1 MVLGLLAAGA
11 AIAAGAAMNDAQSPK
26 NNDQSWNPK
35 GTGYTDAES
44 LSMRVTQYIT
54 QGGRPEYQNATS
66 HPKTL
71 SVYNEPYAKQNGNE
85 YGTFEFY
92 KAPDGTFTRDLTR
105 ATDISFD
112 NKSGKVTLTLPD
124 KWANDEVIKKI
135 TDSYSLQ
142 ALSKNYKTD
151 KDVQYQDPYDETKK
165 INTEKYIEML
175 NSALKDRTT
184 ALEATAPTKANL
196 IGRFGGSD
204 KRNKVINGLTA
215 DDVIVMSADG
225 NSEKTPLA
233 IPKWMEVAYP
243 ELTRLISYKNGF
255 VKPEDFRNEFYNIE
269 KGKITESQ
277 ANAITETVRR
287 MLSEDVDDMTPEEYA
302 RTLALYNYL
311 AKHDPV
317 RSGWQQFISAG
328 DSMAKQFYSG
338 YYNNMYDWVTGTAD
352 LLVNAANFSWATGNN
367 IDLYDTLQQEND
379 FGRALEDLATQ
390 DYEINSRINFNSL
403 SASDAARLQANI
415 LAKATQTVAT
425 MAAFQY
431 VSGAATNA
439 IIKRGAT
446 KLAERM
452 VSGGAASTAT
462 GVATAGQTAA
472 FNQAAG
478 QTLKQAISK
487 ASASQ
492 LTQRFFSMT
501 GEQLRN
507 AYNLAVSGTGAALN
521 GMSITQMTNVVNSA
535 VTIANSAKWAN
546 TALNALSMVTL
557 SAVVWNQDLTRK
569 VMSSKST
576 SEETALW
583 IRQTL
588 FDTAKMAGFSAL
600 GNVATNEL
608 IGAYKGSKLETAVEG
623 FKQAA
628 SKKAVGI
635 SSKISAPWLKFR
647 KWWLSRKI
655 AMGKQ
660 VSNATATSYE
670 AVREA
675 ELLNEARV
683 NLAAKSTT
691 PPNQMTDIAANMG
704 VPPVSASAQ
713 VVDPVSG
720 LVKTGV
726 MVNGAV
732 GTITPY
738 QEGQADLVELENQLT
753 DWSDVD
759 TNVSVVMHS
768 ITHPDI
774 EPVMSQQVS
783 EAMKADSELL
793 RLEEEAGLLDK
804 DIIKANKKLGKE
816 EYNFIYSSHSQAS
829 AIYATRSW
837 ELQIIKNEA
846 LANGT
851 TLETYKPYLE
861 AKDRLAKAA
870 ENLPAN
876 IRLVIDNKVIPSFQ
890 RIEHSLSSRMTYD
903 WHVFPEDVLN
913 GLRADGK
920 WGTEGKDWLRT
931 VARKDLP
938 KGTYTPYSKV
948 VQRDNTLSLNRFRIL
963 EDDDIT
969 WIGNGLSELIR
980 ESAIANAERGFLKSS
995 IKATG
1000 ITPEVVVSGEKTAA
1014 ARSLKEYRT
1023 ELNKEIGN
1031 GIRSFKEDMK
1041 MSEGV
1046 AKKTDLAKN
1055 LAKEEVATTGGVEI
1069 TEPEELKVVMEEHDV
1084 LTTSSIVDQQ
1094 SMNEFYNQ
1102 SSPEAKKIMQEHFGN
1117 EIVQNGQQNLR
1128 MDSSLWENETI
1139 RYYQRALSQSEKLQD
1154 AKATDFYRTK
1164 LAEAQETAR
1173 RKYFQKKLATGDID
1187 TGEFFTANLMAHPD
1201 SGRFKTYDADS
1212 LYRGGKSTWSGGDV
1226 TFYTP
1231 DEWYAETYSDN
1242 IVKNPVSLDT
1252 FVYNSHNAYNQSLA
1266 SKLHSEVIKSDS
1278 YKKASGD
1285 EQVEINDLLSVFD
1298 GGPVEF
1304 SRAVYGGNITG
1315 QGQGK
1320 EVKIPEAIL
1329 DGFRK
1334 LGIDAV
1340 EIPGKA
1346 FPTNIETGVEGTG
1359 IGHQTEV
1366 IVFNK
1371 DKLVDAVKTGEQ
1383 YSGAVSYDK
1392 LRSLI
1397 AADSAKTIKKT
1408 RKEWKENPIYDEDYS
1423 AGRAEDVMEGRI
1435 PLEDYLEEQKE
1446 RMWEAFKKSNQGT
1459 ETFYH
1464 RDENGQIDRRDTVSY
1479 NGTLYRGLYSEYGG
1493 KPTKAE
1499 FGEAFDD
1506 VIKKGSESK
1515 YYSGFKEFDYD
1526 GDFDRGYNA
1535 GNEEIDNILSI
1546 KATAE
1551 PAPQKAI
1558 IETSEQH
1565 FDVVSYDKLQRLI
1578 ASDEANNDFSH
1589 IGILD
1594 RIDKANAL
1602 ASEKVK
1608 SSSQIKEASEQYSQ
1622 LQKEMQRDANGIE
1635 DYSYM
1640 AVDKSAS
1647 PLQKFVD
1654 ENKLALPN
1662 DKRPLKGKVKHALW
1676 EKVQNGEELPKIK
1689 GIKKSDISKEM
1700 DKKDFYK
1707 MLDETDLFKNASGP
1721 NPLKYD
1727 LDEEKLL
1734 GDVDKSID
1742 GMIDFVK
1749 TNKKASLAVEGIANL
1764 QGVPMTDTRFEFIV
1778 LDNILNK
1785 EGESIFGKTL
1795 YDVSKNIVDEN
1806 IPKTAVVIKG
1816 NLDTL
1821 YGKVNKAIKNQ
1832 MISRFAAAKNAL
1844 ESAGEAV
1851 DSATVTQLL
1860 DKYNEEIVGAK
1871 TDPVV
1876 VKTTNDKG
1884 EIEFLRVSPTIAD
1897 IYNNR
1902 PIYTPMSTPMQLMAN
1917 MALLKRISITNLNPR
1932 SFSKQ
1937 AASDTAMAFATVG
1950 AFPGTFN
1957 AIGDDLSLRFGND
1970 IAEYFK
1976 QNDPTRFEN
1985 IKAIA
1990 DRDGITLAE
1999 AAVKN
2004 SEAIGNVQLPFN
2016 TMNQEALKQANVGK
2030 YGTKQAIEMRRKT
2043 AIQKMND
2050 GLRKASDKLGKPND
2064 KREEYARKLAGQKA
2078 YRDALDKGYN
2088 PEQADQFR
2096 RQAID
2101 NATTNFR
2108 QKHTVFNNLRIT
2120 TPYLTS
2126 GISGAKSFWK
2136 MFELDPIG
2144 VTSRIFTGF
2153 IVPIMY
2159 FMGEIVK
2166 DEELRKKYESLA
2178 EYEKANHIIIAINGD
2193 LIGIPVGEELGQI
2206 TNIVSHI
2213 VESMHGENQYNFWNL
2228 MLNDVVGLLPG
2239 ADLTGF
2245 TDPEMWDNIS
2255 GQAPSFLEVMD
2266 NGISSVLS
2274 STMPPL
2280 AQSLYMATSGRDLYT
2295 GKRIDTS
2302 KVSLDADGN
2311 PVIQSYTQSQFA
2323 KAMSNIIGG
2332 DARVIEKV
2340 TSGLFGTTAL
2350 HVLDTITSAVQ
2361 FVGSGGQEGS
2371 LTTAVEKAVEDIT
2384 KPYALNGYSGLDKRF
2399 LQEVR
2404 SLEEKKRDIE
2414 HGDPQ
2419 RNLYMKYN
2427 QEIAK
2432 ETDPKKRQELINKRN
2447 GLLSEYQKQV
2457 EQLIKSYRSKG
2468 GSLDRYKFSLV
2479 TGLLTFEDAI
2489 RADRTFLP
2497 LNTESSNAEAQA
2509 LATLYSY
2516 GVTNPDAPSS
2526 LGYIYFDKDGNAQL
2540 KMWTPSQMKIVNDSF
2555 YAQGDIH
2562 TAQIKAIIDDR
2573 TDNSLSNQLKAERK
2587 AEDPYWN
2594 KAKMTDDDYDAI
2606 DDLRKAYNAK
2616 VVLALEDYMNTY
2628 GAANVLSNDAVMDYL
2643 NDIIRVPSSYE
2654 KVKGRFVSS
2663 DNGKLNKQTGFAESY
2678 IKKIFGV
2685 K

>member
-135 TDSYSLQ
+135 TDSYSLE
-142 ALSKNYKTD
+142 ALSKNYKND
-151 KDVQYQDPYDETKK
+151 KNVQYQDPYDETKK
-165 INTEKYIEML
+165 VSTEKYIELL

-204 KRNKVINGLTA
+204 KRNEVINGLNA
-215 DDVIVMSADG
+215 DDVIIMSADG
-225 NSEKTPLA
+225 SKDSTPLA

-243 ELTRLISYKNGF
+243 ELTRLVSYKNGF

-379 FGRALEDLATQ
+379 FGRALEDLAAQ

-439 IIKRGAT
+439 IINRGAT

-521 GMSITQMTNVVNSA
+521 DMSITQMTNVVNSA

-635 SSKISAPWLKFR
+635 SSKVSAPWLKFR
-647 KWWLSRKI
+647 KWWLSRKM

-691 PPNQMTDIAANMG
+691 PPNQMTDITANMG

-713 VVDPVSG
+713 IVDPVSG

-726 MVNGAV
+726 VVNGAV

-738 QEGQADLVELENQLT
+738 QEGLADLVELENQLT

-890 RIEHSLSSRMTYD
+890 RIEYSFSSRMTYD

-913 GLRADGK
+913 GLRASGK
-920 WGTEGKDWLRT
+920 WGTDGKDWLRT

-980 ESAIANAERGFLKSS
+980 EAAIANAERGFLKSS

-1000 ITPEVVVSGEKTAA
+1000 VTPEVVVSGEKTAA

-1041 MSEGV
+1041 MSAGV
-1046 AKKTDLAKN
+1046 AKKADLAKN

-1069 TEPEELKVVMEEHDV
+1069 TEPEELKVVMEDNDV

-1102 SSPEAKKIMQEHFGN
+1102 SSPEAKKLMREHFSD
-1117 EIVQNGQQNLR
+1117 E
-1128 MDSSLWENETI
+1128 SSLS
-1139 RYYQRALSQSEKLQD
+1139 LS
-1154 AKATDFYRTK
+1154 
-1164 LAEAQETAR
+1164 
-1173 RKYFQKKLATGDID
+1173 
-1187 TGEFFTANLMAHPD
+1187 
-1201 SGRFKTYDADS
+1201 
-1212 LYRGGKSTWSGGDV
+1212 
-1226 TFYTP
+1226 
-1231 DEWYAETYSDN
+1231 
-1242 IVKNPVSLDT
+1242 
-1252 FVYNSHNAYNQSLA
+1252 
-1266 SKLHSEVIKSDS
+1266 
-1278 YKKASGD
+1278 
-1285 EQVEINDLLSVFD
+1285 
-1298 GGPVEF
+1298 
-1304 SRAVYGGNITG
+1304 
-1315 QGQGK
+1315 
-1320 EVKIPEAIL
+1320 
-1329 DGFRK
+1329 
-1334 LGIDAV
+1334 
-1340 EIPGKA
+1340 
-1346 FPTNIETGVEGTG
+1346 GV
-1359 IGHQTEV
+1359 
-1366 IVFNK
+1366 
-1371 DKLVDAVKTGEQ
+1371 
-1383 YSGAVSYDK
+1383 VSYDK

-1397 AADSAKTIKKT
+1397 AA
-1408 RKEWKENPIYDEDYS
+1408 
-1423 AGRAEDVMEGRI
+1423 
-1435 PLEDYLEEQKE
+1435 
-1446 RMWEAFKKSNQGT
+1446 
-1459 ETFYH
+1459 
-1464 RDENGQIDRRDTVSY
+1464 
-1479 NGTLYRGLYSEYGG
+1479 
-1493 KPTKAE
+1493 
-1499 FGEAFDD
+1499 
-1506 VIKKGSESK
+1506 
-1515 YYSGFKEFDYD
+1515 
-1526 GDFDRGYNA
+1526 
-1535 GNEEIDNILSI
+1535 
-1546 KATAE
+1546 
-1551 PAPQKAI
+1551 
-1558 IETSEQH
+1558 
-1565 FDVVSYDKLQRLI
+1565 
-1578 ASDEANNDFSH
+1578 DEANNDFSH

-1602 ASEKVK
+1602 ASQKVK
-1608 SSSQIKEASEQYSQ
+1608 SSPQIKEASEQYSQ
-1622 LQKEMQRDANGIE
+1622 LQKEMQRDANGVE

-1640 AVDKSAS
+1640 AVDKSVS
-1647 PLQKFVD
+1647 PLQKFAD
-1654 ENKLALPN
+1654 ENKLALPG

-1676 EKVQNGEELPKIK
+1676 EKVQKGEELPKIK
-1689 GIKKSDISKEM
+1689 GIKKSDVSKDM

-1727 LDEEKLL
+1727 LDEEMLL
-1734 GDVDKSID
+1734 SDVDKSID

-1821 YGKVNKAIKNQ
+1821 YGKVNKAIKDQ

-1957 AIGDDLSLRFGND
+1957 ALGDETALRFGND
-1970 IAEYFK
+1970 IAEYFR
-1976 QNDPTRFEN
+1976 QNDPTRYEN
-1985 IKAIA
+1985 IKAIV

-2004 SEAIGNVQLPFN
+2004 AEAVGNVQLPFN

-2050 GLRKASDKLGKPND
+2050 GLRKVSDKLGKPND
-2064 KREEYARKLAGQKA
+2064 KREEYARKIAGQKA

-2088 PEQADQFR
+2088 PAQADQFR

-2193 LIGIPVGEELGQI
+2193 LIGIPVGEELGMI

-2350 HVLDTITSAVQ
+2350 HVLDTVTSAIQ
-2361 FVGSGGQEGS
+2361 FASSGGQEGS
-2371 LTTAVEKAVEDIT
+2371 LTTAVEKAIEDIT

-2399 LQEVR
+2399 IQEVR
-2404 SLEEKKRDIE
+2404 NLEEKKRDIE
-2414 HGDPQ
+2414 YGDPQ

-2447 GLLSEYQKQV
+2447 GLLSEYQNQV

-2489 RADRTFLP
+2489 RADRTFLH

-2573 TDNSLSNQLKAERK
+2573 TDNSLSNQLKAERT

>member
-71 SVYNEPYAKQNGNE
+71 SVYNEPYAKQNGKE

-135 TDSYSLQ
+135 TDSYSLE
-142 ALSKNYKTD
+142 ALSKNYKND
-151 KDVQYQDPYDETKK
+151 KNVQYQDPYDETKK
-165 INTEKYIEML
+165 VSTEKYIELL
-175 NSALKDRTT
+175 NNALKDRTT

-196 IGRFGGSD
+196 IGRFGGSE
-204 KRNKVINGLTA
+204 KRNEVINGLTA

-233 IPKWMEVAYP
+233 IPKWMETAYP

-367 IDLYDTLQQEND
+367 IDLYDALQQEND
-379 FGRALEDLATQ
+379 FGRALEDLAAQ
-390 DYEINSRINFNSL
+390 DYEINSRINFNAL

-431 VSGAATNA
+431 ASGVATNA
-439 IIKRGAT
+439 IINRGAT
-446 KLAERM
+446 KLAEEM

-478 QTLKQAISK
+478 QALKQAVSK
-487 ASASQ
+487 ASTSQ

-507 AYNLAVSGTGAALN
+507 AYNLAASGTGAALN

-535 VTIANSAKWAN
+535 VAIANSAKWAN

-569 VMSSKST
+569 VMSSEST

-608 IGAYKGSKLETAVEG
+608 VGAYKGSKLETAVEG

-628 SKKAVGI
+628 SKKVVGA

-647 KWWLSRKI
+647 KWWLSRKM
-655 AMGKQ
+655 ASGKS

-670 AVREA
+670 AVRES
-675 ELLNEARV
+675 ELLNEARA

-726 MVNGAV
+726 VVNGAV

-759 TNVSVVMHS
+759 TNVSVVMRS

-804 DIIKANKKLGKE
+804 DVIKANKKLGKE

-837 ELQIIKNEA
+837 ELQIIENEA

-890 RIEHSLSSRMTYD
+890 RIEYSFSSRMTYD

-913 GLRADGK
+913 GLRASGK
-920 WGTEGKDWLRT
+920 WGTDGKGWLRT

-980 ESAIANAERGFLKSS
+980 EAAIANAERGFLKSS

-1000 ITPEVVVSGEKTAA
+1000 VTPEVVVSGEKTAA
-1014 ARSLKEYRT
+1014 ARSLKEYRV

-1041 MSEGV
+1041 LTNGV

-1069 TEPEELKVVMEEHDV
+1069 TEPEELKVVMEDNDV

-1102 SSPEAKKIMQEHFGN
+1102 SSPEAKKLMREHFSD
-1117 EIVQNGQQNLR
+1117 E
-1128 MDSSLWENETI
+1128 SSLF
-1139 RYYQRALSQSEKLQD
+1139 LS
-1154 AKATDFYRTK
+1154 
-1164 LAEAQETAR
+1164 
-1173 RKYFQKKLATGDID
+1173 G
-1187 TGEFFTANLMAHPD
+1187 
-1201 SGRFKTYDADS
+1201 
-1212 LYRGGKSTWSGGDV
+1212 
-1226 TFYTP
+1226 
-1231 DEWYAETYSDN
+1231 ETYSSQMAERNMKQLWDYGGDEFTVTKDDIVEGSPIRRLIDENKIGVPKDVTDEEGYILDN
-1242 IVKNPVSLDT
+1242 ELTFGVDDFKENYYVDYAINEEATLTAQDRRDLADFLNKDRDPSSLDYIELEDELA
-1252 FVYNSHNAYNQSLA
+1252 VSPNQAALM
-1266 SKLHSEVIKSDS
+1266 E
-1278 YKKASGD
+1278 
-1285 EQVEINDLLSVFD
+1285 
-1298 GGPVEF
+1298 
-1304 SRAVYGGNITG
+1304 
-1315 QGQGK
+1315 
-1320 EVKIPEAIL
+1320 
-1329 DGFRK
+1329 
-1334 LGIDAV
+1334 
-1340 EIPGKA
+1340 
-1346 FPTNIETGVEGTG
+1346 
-1359 IGHQTEV
+1359 
-1366 IVFNK
+1366 
-1371 DKLVDAVKTGEQ
+1371 TGEQ
-1383 YSGAVSYDK
+1383 YSGVVSYDK

-1397 AADSAKTIKKT
+1397 AA
-1408 RKEWKENPIYDEDYS
+1408 
-1423 AGRAEDVMEGRI
+1423 
-1435 PLEDYLEEQKE
+1435 
-1446 RMWEAFKKSNQGT
+1446 
-1459 ETFYH
+1459 
-1464 RDENGQIDRRDTVSY
+1464 
-1479 NGTLYRGLYSEYGG
+1479 
-1493 KPTKAE
+1493 
-1499 FGEAFDD
+1499 
-1506 VIKKGSESK
+1506 
-1515 YYSGFKEFDYD
+1515 
-1526 GDFDRGYNA
+1526 
-1535 GNEEIDNILSI
+1535 
-1546 KATAE
+1546 
-1551 PAPQKAI
+1551 
-1558 IETSEQH
+1558 
-1565 FDVVSYDKLQRLI
+1565 
-1578 ASDEANNDFSH
+1578 DEANNDFSH

-1602 ASEKVK
+1602 ASQKVK
-1608 SSSQIKEASEQYSQ
+1608 ASPQIKEASEQYSQ
-1622 LQKEMQRDANGIE
+1622 LQKEMQRDANGVE

-1640 AVDKSAS
+1640 AVDKSVS
-1647 PLQKFVD
+1647 PLQKFAD
-1654 ENKLALPN
+1654 ENKLALPD

-1676 EKVQNGEELPKIK
+1676 EKIQKGEDLPKIK
-1689 GIKKSDISKEM
+1689 GIKKSDISKDM

-1795 YDVSKNIVDEN
+1795 YDISKEIVDEN

-1950 AFPGTFN
+1950 AFPGTFS

-1970 IAEYFK
+1970 IAEYFRW
-1976 QNDPTRFEN
+1976 NDPTRYEN

-2004 SEAIGNVQLPFN
+2004 AEAIGNVQLPFN
-2016 TMNQEALKQANVGK
+2016 TMNQEALRQANVGK
-2030 YGTKQAIEMRRKT
+2030 YGTKQAIEMRRK
-2043 AIQKMND
+2043 IDVQKMND
-2050 GLRKASDKLGKPND
+2050 GLRKVSDKLGRPND
-2064 KREEYARKLAGQKA
+2064 KREEYSRKLAGQKA

-2136 MFELDPIG
+2136 MFELDPVG

-2193 LIGIPVGEELGQI
+2193 LIGIPVGEELGKI

-2280 AQSLYMATSGRDLYT
+2280 AQSVYMAVSGRDLYT

-2340 TSGLFGTTAL
+2340 TSGLFGTVAL

-2399 LQEVR
+2399 LQEVH

-2419 RNLYMKYN
+2419 RNLYLKYN

-2489 RADRTFLP
+2489 RADRTFLH

-2573 TDNSLSNQLKAERK
+2573 TDNSLSDQLEAERK

-2678 IKKIFGV
+2678 IKTIFGV

>member
-1 MVLGLLAAGA
+1 MVLGLLAGA
-11 AIAAGAAMNDAQSPK
+11 AAAAGAVAAGVAVNDAQSPK

-66 HPKTL
+66 QPKTL
-71 SVYNEPYAKQNGNE
+71 SVYNEPYAKQNGKE

-135 TDSYSLQ
+135 TDSYSLE
-142 ALSKNYKTD
+142 ALSKNYKND
-151 KDVQYQDPYDETKK
+151 KNVQYQDPYDETKK
-165 INTEKYIEML
+165 VSTEKYIELL

-196 IGRFGGSD
+196 IGRFGGSE
-204 KRNKVINGLTA
+204 KRNEVINGLTA

-233 IPKWMEVAYP
+233 IPKWMETAYP

-255 VKPEDFRNEFYNIE
+255 VNPEDFRNEFYNIE

-352 LLVNAANFSWATGNN
+352 LLVNAANFSWATGNSV
-367 IDLYDTLQQEND
+367 DLYDALQQEND
-379 FGRALEDLATQ
+379 FGRALEGLAAQ
-390 DYEINSRINFNSL
+390 DYEINSRINFNAL

-431 VSGAATNA
+431 ASGAATNA
-439 IIKRGAT
+439 IINRGTT
-446 KLAERM
+446 KLAEEM

-487 ASASQ
+487 ASTSQ

-507 AYNLAVSGTGAALN
+507 AYNLAANGTGAALN

-535 VTIANSAKWAN
+535 VSIANSAKWAN

-569 VMSSKST
+569 VMSSEST

-608 IGAYKGSKLETAVEG
+608 VGAYKGSKLETAVEG

-628 SKKAVGI
+628 SKKVMGV

-647 KWWLSRKI
+647 KWWLSRKM
-655 AMGKQ
+655 ASGKS

-670 AVREA
+670 AVRES
-675 ELLNEARV
+675 ELLNEARA

-726 MVNGAV
+726 VVNGAV

-759 TNVSVVMHS
+759 TNVSVVMRS

-804 DIIKANKKLGKE
+804 DVIKANKKLGKE

-837 ELQIIKNEA
+837 ELQIIENEA

-913 GLRADGK
+913 GLRAGGK
-920 WGTEGKDWLRT
+920 WGKDGQDWLRT

-963 EDDDIT
+963 KDEDIT

-980 ESAIANAERGFLKSS
+980 EAAIANAERGFLKSS

-1000 ITPEVVVSGEKTAA
+1000 VTPEVVVSGEKTAA
-1014 ARSLKEYRT
+1014 ARSLKEYRV

-1041 MSEGV
+1041 LTNGV

-1069 TEPEELKVVMEEHDV
+1069 TELEELKVVMEDNDV

-1102 SSPEAKKIMQEHFGN
+1102 SSPEAKKLMREHFSD
-1117 EIVQNGQQNLR
+1117 E
-1128 MDSSLWENETI
+1128 SSLF
-1139 RYYQRALSQSEKLQD
+1139 LS
-1154 AKATDFYRTK
+1154 
-1164 LAEAQETAR
+1164 
-1173 RKYFQKKLATGDID
+1173 G
-1187 TGEFFTANLMAHPD
+1187 
-1201 SGRFKTYDADS
+1201 
-1212 LYRGGKSTWSGGDV
+1212 
-1226 TFYTP
+1226 
-1231 DEWYAETYSDN
+1231 ETYSSQMAERNMKQLWDYGGDEFTVTKDDIVEGSPIRRLIDENKIGVPKDVTDEEGYILDN
-1242 IVKNPVSLDT
+1242 ELTFGVDDFKENYYVDYAINEEATLTAQDRRDLADFLNKDRDPSSLDYIELEDELA
-1252 FVYNSHNAYNQSLA
+1252 VSPNQAALM
-1266 SKLHSEVIKSDS
+1266 E
-1278 YKKASGD
+1278 
-1285 EQVEINDLLSVFD
+1285 
-1298 GGPVEF
+1298 
-1304 SRAVYGGNITG
+1304 
-1315 QGQGK
+1315 
-1320 EVKIPEAIL
+1320 
-1329 DGFRK
+1329 
-1334 LGIDAV
+1334 
-1340 EIPGKA
+1340 
-1346 FPTNIETGVEGTG
+1346 
-1359 IGHQTEV
+1359 
-1366 IVFNK
+1366 
-1371 DKLVDAVKTGEQ
+1371 TGEQ
-1383 YSGAVSYDK
+1383 YSGVVSYDK

-1397 AADSAKTIKKT
+1397 AA
-1408 RKEWKENPIYDEDYS
+1408 
-1423 AGRAEDVMEGRI
+1423 
-1435 PLEDYLEEQKE
+1435 
-1446 RMWEAFKKSNQGT
+1446 
-1459 ETFYH
+1459 
-1464 RDENGQIDRRDTVSY
+1464 
-1479 NGTLYRGLYSEYGG
+1479 
-1493 KPTKAE
+1493 
-1499 FGEAFDD
+1499 
-1506 VIKKGSESK
+1506 
-1515 YYSGFKEFDYD
+1515 
-1526 GDFDRGYNA
+1526 
-1535 GNEEIDNILSI
+1535 
-1546 KATAE
+1546 
-1551 PAPQKAI
+1551 
-1558 IETSEQH
+1558 
-1565 FDVVSYDKLQRLI
+1565 
-1578 ASDEANNDFSH
+1578 DEANNDFSH

-1602 ASEKVK
+1602 ASQKVK
-1608 SSSQIKEASEQYSQ
+1608 ASPQIKEASEQYSQ
-1622 LQKEMQRDANGIE
+1622 LQKEMQRDANGVE

-1647 PLQKFVD
+1647 PLQKFAD
-1654 ENKLALPN
+1654 ENKLALPD

-1676 EKVQNGEELPKIK
+1676 EKIQKGEDLPKIK
-1689 GIKKSDISKEM
+1689 GIKKSDISKDM

-1707 MLDETDLFKNASGP
+1707 MLDGTDLFKNASGP

-1727 LDEEKLL
+1727 LDEETLL

-1795 YDVSKNIVDEN
+1795 YDISKEIVDEN

-1821 YGKVNKAIKNQ
+1821 YDKVNKAIKNQ

-1970 IAEYFK
+1970 IAEYFEQK
-1976 QNDPTRFEN
+1976 DPTRYKN
-1985 IKAIA
+1985 IKAIS

-2004 SEAIGNVQLPFN
+2004 AEAVGNVQLPFN

-2030 YGTKQAIEMRRKT
+2030 YGTKQAIEMRRK
-2043 AIQKMND
+2043 IDVQKMND
-2050 GLRKASDKLGKPND
+2050 GLRKVSDKLGRPND
-2064 KREEYARKLAGQKA
+2064 KREEYSRKLAGQKA

-2108 QKHTVFNNLRIT
+2108 QKHTIFNNLRIT

-2126 GISGAKSFWK
+2126 GISGVKSFWK
-2136 MFELDPIG
+2136 MFELDPVG

-2280 AQSLYMATSGRDLYT
+2280 AQSVYMAVSGRDLYT

-2340 TSGLFGTTAL
+2340 TSGLFGTVAL

-2399 LQEVR
+2399 LQEVH

-2414 HGDPQ
+2414 YGDPQ

-2447 GLLSEYQKQV
+2447 GLLSEYQNQV

-2489 RADRTFLP
+2489 RADRTFLH

-2678 IKKIFGV
+2678 IKTIFGV

>member
-196 IGRFGGSD
+196 IGRFGGSE
-204 KRNKVINGLTA
+204 KRNGVINGLTA

-243 ELTRLISYKNGF
+243 ELTRLVSYKNGF

-277 ANAITETVRR
+277 ANAITETVRK

-367 IDLYDTLQQEND
+367 IDLYDALQQEND
-379 FGRALEDLATQ
+379 FGRALEDLAAQ

-439 IIKRGAT
+439 IINRGAT

-608 IGAYKGSKLETAVEG
+608 IGAYKGSKLESAVEG

-635 SSKISAPWLKFR
+635 SSKVSAPWLKFR
-647 KWWLSRKI
+647 KWWLSRKM

-890 RIEHSLSSRMTYD
+890 RIEYSFSSRMTYD

-913 GLRADGK
+913 GLRASGK
-920 WGTEGKDWLRT
+920 WGTDGKDWLRT

-980 ESAIANAERGFLKSS
+980 EAAIANAERGFLKSS

-1000 ITPEVVVSGEKTAA
+1000 VTPEVVVSGEKTAA

-1041 MSEGV
+1041 LTNGV

-1055 LAKEEVATTGGVEI
+1055 LAKEEVATTGGVENMPI
-1069 TEPEELKVVMEEHDV
+1069 DELRVVMKDKGMA
-1084 LTTSSIVDQQ
+1084 TTDSIVDEP
-1094 SMNEFYNQ
+1094 SLDEFYNSCTPQ
-1102 SSPEAKKIMQEHFGN
+1102 AKKEINSIVGDKPKFTGSQLADATFMDNLEPRLIDNRLQEDVF
-1117 EIVQNGQQNLR
+1117 
-1128 MDSSLWENETI
+1128 
-1139 RYYQRALSQSEKLQD
+1139 YRADTRRGDKPGITFHSYAVGPD
-1154 AKATDFYRTK
+1154 AKA
-1164 LAEAQETAR
+1164 
-1173 RKYFQKKLATGDID
+1173 
-1187 TGEFFTANLMAHPD
+1187 
-1201 SGRFKTYDADS
+1201 
-1212 LYRGGKSTWSGGDV
+1212 
-1226 TFYTP
+1226 
-1231 DEWYAETYSDN
+1231 
-1242 IVKNPVSLDT
+1242 
-1252 FVYNSHNAYNQSLA
+1252 
-1266 SKLHSEVIKSDS
+1266 
-1278 YKKASGD
+1278 
-1285 EQVEINDLLSVFD
+1285 
-1298 GGPVEF
+1298 
-1304 SRAVYGGNITG
+1304 
-1315 QGQGK
+1315 
-1320 EVKIPEAIL
+1320 
-1329 DGFRK
+1329 
-1334 LGIDAV
+1334 
-1340 EIPGKA
+1340 
-1346 FPTNIETGVEGTG
+1346 
-1359 IGHQTEV
+1359 
-1366 IVFNK
+1366 
-1371 DKLVDAVKTGEQ
+1371 
-1383 YSGAVSYDK
+1383 
-1392 LRSLI
+1392 
-1397 AADSAKTIKKT
+1397 SAKTYGKPKKYDMSNRVIVNAETASGASIIADIANRSGDPLLIKFA
-1408 RKEWKENPIYDEDYS
+1408 EEFEEIPIGED
-1423 AGRAEDVMEGRI
+1423 RI
-1435 PLEDYLEEQKE
+1435 VIHP
-1446 RMWEAFKKSNQGT
+1446 EAFKGKD
-1459 ETFYH
+1459 EVFYSKLFS
-1464 RDENGQIDRRDTVSY
+1464 ELNKYGIDGFSVDSK
-1479 NGTLYRGLYSEYGG
+1479 GLR
-1493 KPTKAE
+1493 
-1499 FGEAFDD
+1499 EAFISIAEAARMPGKIVSLED
-1506 VIKKGSESK
+1506 ISELSDAW
-1515 YYSGFKEFDYD
+1515 YNRFFKFKQDNPIEYD
-1526 GDFDRGYNA
+1526 NTMEKVDR
-1535 GNEEIDNILSI
+1535 
-1546 KATAE
+1546 
-1551 PAPQKAI
+1551 
-1558 IETSEQH
+1558 
-1565 FDVVSYDKLQRLI
+1565 
-1578 ASDEANNDFSH
+1578 
-1589 IGILD
+1589 
-1594 RIDKANAL
+1594 ANAL

-1647 PLQKFVD
+1647 PLQKFAD
-1654 ENKLALPN
+1654 ENKLALPD

-1689 GIKKSDISKEM
+1689 GIKKSDVSKEM

-1795 YDVSKNIVDEN
+1795 YNVSKNIVDEN

-1821 YGKVNKAIKNQ
+1821 YGKVNKAIKDQ

-1902 PIYTPMSTPMQLMAN
+1902 PIYTPMITPMQLMAN

-1970 IAEYFK
+1970 IAEYFR
-1976 QNDPTRFEN
+1976 QNDPTRYEN
-1985 IKAIA
+1985 IKAIV

-2004 SEAIGNVQLPFN
+2004 AEAVGNVQLPFN
-2016 TMNQEALKQANVGK
+2016 TMNQEALRQANVGK

-2064 KREEYARKLAGQKA
+2064 KREEYARKIAGQKA

-2088 PEQADQFR
+2088 PAQADQFR

-2350 HVLDTITSAVQ
+2350 HVLDTVTSAIQ
-2361 FVGSGGQEGS
+2361 FASSGGQEGS
-2371 LTTAVEKAVEDIT
+2371 LTTAVEKAIEDIT

-2399 LQEVR
+2399 IQEVR
-2404 SLEEKKRDIE
+2404 NLEEKKRDIE
-2414 HGDPQ
+2414 YGDPQ

-2447 GLLSEYQKQV
+2447 GLLSEYQNQV

-2489 RADRTFLP
+2489 RADRTFLH
-2497 LNTESSNAEAQA
+2497 LNTESSNAETQA

-2573 TDNSLSNQLKAERK
+2573 TDNSLSNQLKAERT

-2643 NDIIRVPSSYE
+2643 NDIIRVPSAYE

>member
-135 TDSYSLQ
+135 TDSYSLE
-142 ALSKNYKTD
+142 ALSKNYKND
-151 KDVQYQDPYDETKK
+151 KNVQYQDPYDETKK

-215 DDVIVMSADG
+215 DDVIIMSADG
-225 NSEKTPLA
+225 SSEKTPLA
-233 IPKWMEVAYP
+233 VPKWMEIAYP
-243 ELTRLISYKNGF
+243 ELAKLASYKNGF

-269 KGKITESQ
+269 KGKITEAQ

-379 FGRALEDLATQ
+379 FGRALEDLAAQ

-425 MAAFQY
+425 LAAFQY

-439 IIKRGAT
+439 IINRGAT
-446 KLAERM
+446 KLAEKM

-521 GMSITQMTNVVNSA
+521 GMSITQMANVVNSA

-557 SAVVWNQDLTRK
+557 SAVVWDQDLTRK

-608 IGAYKGSKLETAVEG
+608 IGAYKGSKLESAVEG

-635 SSKISAPWLKFR
+635 SSKVSAPWLKFR
-647 KWWLSRKI
+647 KWWLSRKM

-691 PPNQMTDIAANMG
+691 PPNQMTDVAANMG
-704 VPPVSASAQ
+704 VPPASASAQ

-726 MVNGAV
+726 VVNGAV

-783 EAMKADSELL
+783 EAMKADSKLL
-793 RLEEEAGLLDK
+793 RLEEESGLLDK
-804 DIIKANKKLGKE
+804 DVIKANKKLGKE
-816 EYNFIYSSHSQAS
+816 EYNSIYSSHSQAS

-861 AKDRLAKAA
+861 AKDRLAKAS
-870 ENLPAN
+870 ENLPAS
-876 IRLVIDNKVIPSFQ
+876 IRLVIDNEVIPAFQ
-890 RIEHSLSSRMTYD
+890 KIEHSFSSRMTYD

-963 EDDDIT
+963 DDDDIT

-980 ESAIANAERGFLKSS
+980 EAAIANAERGFLKSS
-995 IKATG
+995 IKASG
-1000 ITPEVVVSGEKTAA
+1000 VTPEVVVSGEKTAA

-1055 LAKEEVATTGGVEI
+1055 LAKEEIITTGGVEI
-1069 TEPEELKVVMEEHDV
+1069 TEPAELKVVMEDNDV

-1102 SSPEAKKIMQEHFGN
+1102 SSPEAKKLMREHFSD
-1117 EIVQNGQQNLR
+1117 E
-1128 MDSSLWENETI
+1128 SSLF
-1139 RYYQRALSQSEKLQD
+1139 LS
-1154 AKATDFYRTK
+1154 
-1164 LAEAQETAR
+1164 
-1173 RKYFQKKLATGDID
+1173 G
-1187 TGEFFTANLMAHPD
+1187 
-1201 SGRFKTYDADS
+1201 
-1212 LYRGGKSTWSGGDV
+1212 
-1226 TFYTP
+1226 
-1231 DEWYAETYSDN
+1231 ETYSSQMAERNMKQLWDYGGDEFTVTKDDIVEGSPIRRLIDEEKIGVKTDITDDEGYILDDKLSFGVDN
-1242 IVKNPVSLDT
+1242 FGQYYYVDYTINSEASFTAQDRRDLADFLNKDRDPSSLDYIELEDELA
-1252 FVYNSHNAYNQSLA
+1252 VSPNQAALM
-1266 SKLHSEVIKSDS
+1266 
-1278 YKKASGD
+1278 
-1285 EQVEINDLLSVFD
+1285 
-1298 GGPVEF
+1298 
-1304 SRAVYGGNITG
+1304 
-1315 QGQGK
+1315 
-1320 EVKIPEAIL
+1320 EA
-1329 DGFRK
+1329 
-1334 LGIDAV
+1334 
-1340 EIPGKA
+1340 
-1346 FPTNIETGVEGTG
+1346 
-1359 IGHQTEV
+1359 
-1366 IVFNK
+1366 
-1371 DKLVDAVKTGEQ
+1371 GEQ
-1383 YSGAVSYDK
+1383 YSGVVSYDK

-1397 AADSAKTIKKT
+1397 AA
-1408 RKEWKENPIYDEDYS
+1408 
-1423 AGRAEDVMEGRI
+1423 
-1435 PLEDYLEEQKE
+1435 
-1446 RMWEAFKKSNQGT
+1446 
-1459 ETFYH
+1459 
-1464 RDENGQIDRRDTVSY
+1464 
-1479 NGTLYRGLYSEYGG
+1479 
-1493 KPTKAE
+1493 
-1499 FGEAFDD
+1499 
-1506 VIKKGSESK
+1506 
-1515 YYSGFKEFDYD
+1515 
-1526 GDFDRGYNA
+1526 
-1535 GNEEIDNILSI
+1535 
-1546 KATAE
+1546 
-1551 PAPQKAI
+1551 
-1558 IETSEQH
+1558 
-1565 FDVVSYDKLQRLI
+1565 
-1578 ASDEANNDFSH
+1578 DEANNDFSH

-1602 ASEKVK
+1602 ASQKVK
-1608 SSSQIKEASEQYSQ
+1608 SSPQIKEASEQYSQ

-1647 PLQKFVD
+1647 PLQKFAD

-1662 DKRPLKGKVKHALW
+1662 DKRPLPSKIKHALW
-1676 EKVQNGEELPKIK
+1676 ELLESGGKMPKIE
-1689 GIKKSDISKEM
+1689 GLDISKLRAKDNNATSSSNKENFYKYGTFPDYSILPKPGHSVLYTNTPTKNLDSIQEKGLLAGRNIEKYPESPEEGM
-1700 DKKDFYK
+1700 VIWTDSTNPTTSGYGGNTVAFQVPSEELKKYAVNDTQHTIPHNIRREDILFIDKMYSAEPLIKASNIMSYVEKYGKDKTISVLKNKGADEEEIRTLIDARLAGQSESGVAKEDFYK

-1844 ESAGEAV
+1844 ESAGEPV

-1957 AIGDDLSLRFGND
+1957 ALGDETALRFGND
-1970 IAEYFK
+1970 IAEYFR
-1976 QNDPTRFEN
+1976 QNDPTRYEN

-2004 SEAIGNVQLPFN
+2004 AEAVGNVQLPFN
-2016 TMNQEALKQANVGK
+2016 TMNQEALKQSNVGK

-2064 KREEYARKLAGQKA
+2064 KREEYTRKIAGQKA

-2088 PEQADQFR
+2088 PAQADQFR

-2108 QKHTVFNNLRIT
+2108 QKHTVFNNLRVT

-2136 MFELDPIG
+2136 MFELDPVG

-2178 EYEKANHIIIAINGD
+2178 EHEKANHIIIAINGD

-2206 TNIVSHI
+2206 TNIVAHI

-2274 STMPPL
+2274 STTPPL
-2280 AQSLYMATSGRDLYT
+2280 AQSLYMAASGRDLYT

-2350 HVLDTITSAVQ
+2350 HVLDTVTSAIQ
-2361 FVGSGGQEGS
+2361 FASSGGQEGS
-2371 LTTAVEKAVEDIT
+2371 LTTAVEKAIEDIT

-2399 LQEVR
+2399 IQEVR
-2404 SLEEKKRDIE
+2404 NLEEKKRDIE
-2414 HGDPQ
+2414 YGDPQ

-2457 EQLIKSYRSKG
+2457 EQLIKAYRSKG

-2489 RADRTFLP
+2489 RADRTFLH

-2573 TDNSLSNQLKAERK
+2573 TDNSLSNQLKAERT

>member
-26 NNDQSWNPK
+26 KNNQSWNPK

-54 QGGRPEYQNATS
+54 QGGRPEYQDATS

-71 SVYNEPYAKQNGNE
+71 AVYNEPYAKKNGKE

-105 ATDISFD
+105 ATEISFD
-112 NKSGKVTLTLPD
+112 NSTGKVTLTLPD

-135 TDSYSLQ
+135 ADSYSLE
-142 ALSKNYKTD
+142 ALSKNFKD
-151 KDVQYQDPYDETKK
+151 NKDVQYQNPYNETEK

-215 DDVIVMSADG
+215 DDVIIMSADG
-225 NSEKTPLA
+225 SSEKTPLA
-233 IPKWMEVAYP
+233 VPKWMEIAYP
-243 ELTRLISYKNGF
+243 ELTKLASYKNGF
-255 VKPEDFRNEFYNIE
+255 IKSEDFRNEFYNIE

-338 YYNNMYDWVTGTAD
+338 YYNNMYNWATGAAD

-367 IDLYDTLQQEND
+367 IDLYNTLQQEND
-379 FGRALEDLATQ
+379 FGRALENLAAQ

-431 VSGAATNA
+431 ASGVATDA
-439 IIKRGAT
+439 IINRGAT
-446 KLAERM
+446 KLAEKM
-452 VSGGAASTAT
+452 VNGEAASTIGA
-462 GVATAGQTAA
+462 ATAGQTATA
-472 FNQAAG
+472 NQAAG
-478 QTLKQAISK
+478 QALNQALSK

-507 AYNLAVSGTGAALN
+507 AYNLAVGGTGAALN

-569 VMSSKST
+569 VMSSEST

-588 FDTAKMAGFSAL
+588 FDTAKMAAFSAL
-600 GNVATNEL
+600 SNVATNEL
-608 IGAYKGSKLETAVEG
+608 MGMYKGSKVESMVNAA
-623 FKQAA
+623 KQAA
-628 SKKAVGI
+628 SKKVNAF
-635 SSKISAPWLKFR
+635 SEKISTPWLNFR
-647 KWWLSRKI
+647 KWWLNRKMS
-655 AMGKQ
+655 AGKQ

-675 ELLNEARV
+675 ELLNEART
-683 NLAAKSTT
+683 NLAAKSTV
-691 PPNQMTDIAANMG
+691 PPNQMSDTSSNMG
-704 VPPVSASAQ
+704 NPPVSASAQ
-713 VVDPVSG
+713 TVNTAAELFGTKVSELTKMGVV
-720 LVKTGV
+720 
-726 MVNGAV
+726 VNGAA

-759 TNVSVVMHS
+759 TNVSVVMNS
-768 ITHPDI
+768 ITHPDV

-804 DIIKANKKLGKE
+804 SVIKSNKKLGKE

-846 LANGT
+846 LANGA

-890 RIEHSLSSRMTYD
+890 RIEYSFSSRMTYD

-913 GLRADGK
+913 GLRASGK
-920 WGTEGKDWLRT
+920 WGTDGKDWLRT

-980 ESAIANAERGFLKSS
+980 EAAIANAERGFLKSS

-1000 ITPEVVVSGEKTAA
+1000 VTPEVIVSGEKTAA

-1041 MSEGV
+1041 MSEGI

-1069 TEPEELKVVMEEHDV
+1069 TEPEELKVVMEDNDV

-1102 SSPEAKKIMQEHFGN
+1102 SSPEAKKLMREHF
-1117 EIVQNGQQNLR
+1117 
-1128 MDSSLWENETI
+1128 
-1139 RYYQRALSQSEKLQD
+1139 
-1154 AKATDFYRTK
+1154 
-1164 LAEAQETAR
+1164 
-1173 RKYFQKKLATGDID
+1173 
-1187 TGEFFTANLMAHPD
+1187 
-1201 SGRFKTYDADS
+1201 
-1212 LYRGGKSTWSGGDV
+1212 
-1226 TFYTP
+1226 
-1231 DEWYAETYSDN
+1231 SDN
-1242 IVKNPVSLDT
+1242 L
-1252 FVYNSHNAYNQSLA
+1252 
-1266 SKLHSEVIKSDS
+1266 SD
-1278 YKKASGD
+1278 Y
-1285 EQVEINDLLSVFD
+1285 I
-1298 GGPVEF
+1298 
-1304 SRAVYGGNITG
+1304 
-1315 QGQGK
+1315 
-1320 EVKIPEAIL
+1320 
-1329 DGFRK
+1329 
-1334 LGIDAV
+1334 
-1340 EIPGKA
+1340 
-1346 FPTNIETGVEGTG
+1346 
-1359 IGHQTEV
+1359 
-1366 IVFNK
+1366 
-1371 DKLVDAVKTGEQ
+1371 
-1383 YSGAVSYDK
+1383 VSYDK

-1397 AADSAKTIKKT
+1397 AAD
-1408 RKEWKENPIYDEDYS
+1408 E
-1423 AGRAEDVMEGRI
+1423 V
-1435 PLEDYLEEQKE
+1435 
-1446 RMWEAFKKSNQGT
+1446 
-1459 ETFYH
+1459 
-1464 RDENGQIDRRDTVSY
+1464 
-1479 NGTLYRGLYSEYGG
+1479 
-1493 KPTKAE
+1493 
-1499 FGEAFDD
+1499 
-1506 VIKKGSESK
+1506 
-1515 YYSGFKEFDYD
+1515 
-1526 GDFDRGYNA
+1526 
-1535 GNEEIDNILSI
+1535 
-1546 KATAE
+1546 
-1551 PAPQKAI
+1551 
-1558 IETSEQH
+1558 
-1565 FDVVSYDKLQRLI
+1565 
-1578 ASDEANNDFSH
+1578 NNDFSH
-1589 IGILD
+1589 ISILD

-1602 ASEKVK
+1602 ASQKVK
-1608 SSSQIKEASEQYSQ
+1608 ASPQIKEASEQYSQ
-1622 LQKEMQRDANGIE
+1622 LQKEMQRDANGVE

-1640 AVDKSAS
+1640 AVDKSVS
-1647 PLQKFVD
+1647 PLQRFVD
-1654 ENKLALPN
+1654 ENKLTLPD

-1676 EKVQNGEELPKIK
+1676 EKIQNGEELPKIK
-1689 GIKKSDISKEM
+1689 GIKKSDISKDM
-1700 DKKDFYK
+1700 DKKDFYE
-1707 MLDETDLFKNASGP
+1707 MLDGTDLFKNASGP

-1795 YDVSKNIVDEN
+1795 YDISKEIVDEN

-1821 YGKVNKAIKNQ
+1821 YGKVNKAIKDQ
-1832 MISRFAAAKNAL
+1832 MISRFAADKNAL
-1844 ESAGEAV
+1844 ESAGEPV

-1860 DKYNEEIVGAK
+1860 DRYNEDIMGAK
-1871 TDPVV
+1871 ADPVV
-1876 VKTTNDKG
+1876 VKTTDDKG

-1917 MALLKRISITNLNPR
+1917 MALLKRISTTNLNPR

-1970 IAEYFK
+1970 IAEYFR
-1976 QNDPTRFEN
+1976 QNDPNRYEN

-2004 SEAIGNVQLPFN
+2004 AEAVGNVQLPFN
-2016 TMNQEALKQANVGK
+2016 TMNQEALRQANVGK
-2030 YGTKQAIEMRRKT
+2030 YGAKQAIEMRRRT

-2064 KREEYARKLAGQKA
+2064 KREEYERKIAGQKA

-2088 PEQADQFR
+2088 PAQADQFR

-2193 LIGIPVGEELGQI
+2193 LIGIPVGEELGMI

-2255 GQAPSFLEVMD
+2255 GQAPNFLEVMD

-2350 HVLDTITSAVQ
+2350 HVLDTVTSAIQ
-2361 FVGSGGQEGS
+2361 FASSGGQEGS
-2371 LTTAVEKAVEDIT
+2371 LTTAVEKAIEDIT

-2399 LQEVR
+2399 IQEVR
-2404 SLEEKKRDIE
+2404 NLEEKKRDIE
-2414 HGDPQ
+2414 YGDPQ

-2447 GLLSEYQKQV
+2447 GLLSEYQNQV

-2489 RADRTFLP
+2489 RSDRTFLH

-2562 TAQIKAIIDDR
+2562 AAQIEAIIDDR
-2573 TDNSLSNQLKAERK
+2573 TDDSLSNQLKAEKK

-2594 KAKMTDDDYDAI
+2594 KAKMTNDDYDAI

>member
-196 IGRFGGSD
+196 IGRFGGSE
-204 KRNKVINGLTA
+204 KRNGVINGLTA

-243 ELTRLISYKNGF
+243 ELTRLVSYKNGF

-277 ANAITETVRR
+277 ANAITETVRK

-379 FGRALEDLATQ
+379 FGRALEDLAAQ

-439 IIKRGAT
+439 IINRGAT

-478 QTLKQAISK
+478 QTLKQAVSK
-487 ASASQ
+487 ASTSQ

-535 VTIANSAKWAN
+535 VAIANSAKWAN

-608 IGAYKGSKLETAVEG
+608 VGAYKGSKLETAVEG

-628 SKKAVGI
+628 SKKVVGA

-647 KWWLSRKI
+647 KWWLSRK
-655 AMGKQ
+655 MSTGKQ

-675 ELLNEARV
+675 QLLNEARA
-683 NLAAKSTT
+683 NLAAKPTT
-691 PPNQMTDIAANMG
+691 PPNQMTDVATNMG
-704 VPPVSASAQ
+704 NPPVSAAAQ

-726 MVNGAV
+726 VVNGAAD
-732 GTITPY
+732 TITPY
-738 QEGQADLVELENQLT
+738 QEGQANLVELENQLT

-759 TNVSVVMHS
+759 TNVSVVMNS

-783 EAMKADSELL
+783 EAMKADSKLL
-793 RLEEEAGLLDK
+793 RLEEESGLLDK
-804 DIIKANKKLGKE
+804 DVIKANKKLGKE

-861 AKDRLAKAA
+861 AKDRLAKAS
-870 ENLPAN
+870 ENLPAS
-876 IRLVIDNKVIPSFQ
+876 IRLVIDNEVIPAFQ
-890 RIEHSLSSRMTYD
+890 KIEHSFSSRMTYD

-913 GLRADGK
+913 GLRAGGK
-920 WGTEGKDWLRT
+920 WGKDGQDWLRT

-963 EDDDIT
+963 KDEDIT

-980 ESAIANAERGFLKSS
+980 EAAIANAERGFLKSS

-1000 ITPEVVVSGEKTAA
+1000 VTPEVVMSGEKTAA
-1014 ARSLKEYRT
+1014 ARSLQEYRS

-1041 MSEGV
+1041 MSVGV
-1046 AKKTDLAKN
+1046 AKKTDLVKN

-1069 TEPEELKVVMEEHDV
+1069 TEPEELKVVMEDNDV

-1102 SSPEAKKIMQEHFGN
+1102 SSPEARKIM
-1117 EIVQNGQQNLR
+1117 R
-1128 MDSSLWENETI
+1128 D
-1139 RYYQRALSQSEKLQD
+1139 Y
-1154 AKATDFYRTK
+1154 
-1164 LAEAQETAR
+1164 
-1173 RKYFQKKLATGDID
+1173 
-1187 TGEFFTANLMAHPD
+1187 
-1201 SGRFKTYDADS
+1201 
-1212 LYRGGKSTWSGGDV
+1212 
-1226 TFYTP
+1226 
-1231 DEWYAETYSDN
+1231 
-1242 IVKNPVSLDT
+1242 
-1252 FVYNSHNAYNQSLA
+1252 
-1266 SKLHSEVIKSDS
+1266 
-1278 YKKASGD
+1278 
-1285 EQVEINDLLSVFD
+1285 
-1298 GGPVEF
+1298 F
-1304 SRAVYGGNITG
+1304 SR
-1315 QGQGK
+1315 
-1320 EVKIPEAIL
+1320 EE
-1329 DGFRK
+1329 
-1334 LGIDAV
+1334 
-1340 EIPGKA
+1340 
-1346 FPTNIETGVEGTG
+1346 
-1359 IGHQTEV
+1359 
-1366 IVFNK
+1366 
-1371 DKLVDAVKTGEQ
+1371 LV
-1383 YSGAVSYDK
+1383 S
-1392 LRSLI
+1392 
-1397 AADSAKTIKKT
+1397 ADSAKTIKKT

-1479 NGTLYRGLYSEYGG
+1479 NGTLYRSLYSEYGG

-1551 PAPQKAI
+1551 PASQKAI

-1647 PLQKFVD
+1647 PLQKFAD

-1676 EKVQNGEELPKIK
+1676 EKIQKGEDLPKIK
-1689 GIKKSDISKEM
+1689 GIKKSDISKDM

-1795 YDVSKNIVDEN
+1795 YDISKEIVDEN

-1860 DKYNEEIVGAK
+1860 DKYNEEIIGAK

-1957 AIGDDLSLRFGND
+1957 AIGGDLSLRFGND
-1970 IAEYFK
+1970 IAEYFRW
-1976 QNDPTRFEN
+1976 NDPTRYEN

-2004 SEAIGNVQLPFN
+2004 AEAIGNVQLPFN
-2016 TMNQEALKQANVGK
+2016 TMNQEALRQANVGK

-2064 KREEYARKLAGQKA
+2064 KREEYSRKLAGQKA

-2178 EYEKANHIIIAINGD
+2178 ECEKANHIIIAINGD

-2350 HVLDTITSAVQ
+2350 HVLDTVTSAIQ
-2361 FVGSGGQEGS
+2361 FASSGGQEGS
-2371 LTTAVEKAVEDIT
+2371 LTTAVEKAIEDIT

-2399 LQEVR
+2399 IQEVR
-2404 SLEEKKRDIE
+2404 NLEEKKRDIE
-2414 HGDPQ
+2414 YGDPQ

-2447 GLLSEYQKQV
+2447 GLLSEYQNQV

-2489 RADRTFLP
+2489 RSDRTFLH

-2562 TAQIKAIIDDR
+2562 AAQIEAIIDDR
-2573 TDNSLSNQLKAERK
+2573 TDNSLSNQLKAERT

>member
-11 AIAAGAAMNDAQSPK
+11 AIVAGAAINDAQTPK

-71 SVYNEPYAKQNGNE
+71 SVYNEPYAKQNGKE

-105 ATDISFD
+105 ATEISFD
-112 NKSGKVTLTLPD
+112 NSTGKVTLTLPD

-135 TDSYSLQ
+135 ADSYSLE
-142 ALSKNYKTD
+142 ALSKNFKD
-151 KDVQYQDPYDETKK
+151 NKDVQYQNPYNETEK

-196 IGRFGGSD
+196 IGRFGGSE
-204 KRNKVINGLTA
+204 KRNEIINGLTA
-215 DDVIVMSADG
+215 DDVIVMSSDG

-243 ELTRLISYKNGF
+243 ELTRLVSYKNGF

-317 RSGWQQFISAG
+317 RSGWQQFIDAG

-338 YYNNMYDWVTGTAD
+338 YYNNMYNWATGAAD

-379 FGRALEDLATQ
+379 FGRALEDLAAQ

-431 VSGAATNA
+431 VSGVATDA
-439 IIKRGAT
+439 IINRGAT
-446 KLAERM
+446 KLAGEIAA
-452 VSGGAASTAT
+452 GEAASTVT
-462 GVATAGQTAA
+462 GAATAGQAATA
-472 FNQAAG
+472 NQAAG
-478 QTLKQAISK
+478 QALNQALSK

-507 AYNLAVSGTGAALN
+507 AYNLAASGTGAALN

-535 VTIANSAKWAN
+535 VAVANSAKWAN

-569 VMSSKST
+569 VMSAEST

-588 FDTAKMAGFSAL
+588 FDTAKMAGLSAL

-608 IGAYKGSKLETAVEG
+608 MGMYKGSKAESMVNAA
-623 FKQAA
+623 KQAA
-628 SKKAVGI
+628 SKKVNAF
-635 SSKISAPWLKFR
+635 SEKISTPWVNFR
-647 KWWLSRKI
+647 KWWLNRKMS
-655 AMGKQ
+655 AGKQ

-675 ELLNEARV
+675 ELLNEARA
-683 NLAAKSTT
+683 NLAAKPTV
-691 PPNQMTDIAANMG
+691 PPNQMTDTAANMG
-704 VPPVSASAQ
+704 NPPVSASAQ
-713 VVDPVSG
+713 TVNTAAELFGMKASELTKMGVV
-720 LVKTGV
+720 
-726 MVNGAV
+726 VNGAA

-783 EAMKADSELL
+783 EAMNADSELL

-804 DIIKANKKLGKE
+804 DVIKANKKLGKE
-816 EYNFIYSSHSQAS
+816 EYKFIYSSHSQAS

-846 LANGT
+846 LANST
-851 TLETYKPYLE
+851 TLETYEPYLE

-890 RIEHSLSSRMTYD
+890 RIEHSFSSRMTYD

-913 GLRADGK
+913 GLRASGK
-920 WGTEGKDWLRT
+920 WGTDGKDWLRT

-938 KGTYTPYSKV
+938 KGTYTPYSKM
-948 VQRDNTLSLNRFRIL
+948 VQQDNILSLYRFKVL

-980 ESAIANAERGFLKSS
+980 EAAIANAERGFLKSS

-1000 ITPEVVVSGEKTAA
+1000 VTTEVVVSGEKTAA
-1014 ARSLKEYRT
+1014 ARSLKEYRA

-1041 MSEGV
+1041 KSEGV
-1046 AKKTDLAKN
+1046 AKKTDLAKSSATDNNGRALSTGQEKYFKNSKIRNEKGELLTVYHGSPATNIEEFDINLSGKNTRSGERGIFFLDNKTAAEEFSYERIPTDSIFIDQKGKKGTVYEGYLNIEKPLDLGNSSPEELWKFRNSLSDVDGKERFIKDVTKLQNIGNEQLIKTKIDLSKVEGSDYDGVIAKMDVQGTDREYICFKSGQFKSVNNLSPTNSGNINDNIVPN

-1069 TEPEELKVVMEEHDV
+1069 TEPEELKVVMEDNDV

-1094 SMNEFYNQ
+1094 SMNEFYIQ
-1102 SSPEAKKIMQEHFGN
+1102 SSPEAKKLMREHFS
-1117 EIVQNGQQNLR
+1117 
-1128 MDSSLWENETI
+1128 DETI
-1139 RYYQRALSQSEKLQD
+1139 LDTSERSKYEKL
-1154 AKATDFYRTK
+1154 
-1164 LAEAQETAR
+1164 
-1173 RKYFQKKLATGDID
+1173 I
-1187 TGEFFTANLMAHPD
+1187 
-1201 SGRFKTYDADS
+1201 
-1212 LYRGGKSTWSGGDV
+1212 
-1226 TFYTP
+1226 
-1231 DEWYAETYSDN
+1231 
-1242 IVKNPVSLDT
+1242 
-1252 FVYNSHNAYNQSLA
+1252 
-1266 SKLHSEVIKSDS
+1266 
-1278 YKKASGD
+1278 KKAKNYKTQDRFEKMNNPIKGS
-1285 EQVEINDLLSVFD
+1285 EIWGEKPASMFQIDN
-1298 GGPVEF
+1298 
-1304 SRAVYGGNITG
+1304 RAVRINMF
-1315 QGQGK
+1315 
-1320 EVKIPEAIL
+1320 PN
-1329 DGFRK
+1329 
-1334 LGIDAV
+1334 DAV
-1340 EIPGKA
+1340 K
-1346 FPTNIETGVEGTG
+1346 GTG
-1359 IGHQTEV
+1359 ITKQYLLNLLKDAYDQGITNIVPSYGSYTKEGASFMDHLAEQGWVISDGKNGYKSYQIAPKITEWE
-1366 IVFNK
+1366 
-1371 DKLVDAVKTGEQ
+1371 KTRPLLDI
-1383 YSGAVSYDK
+1383 YNNVHNATADIVSYDK

-1397 AADSAKTIKKT
+1397 AA
-1408 RKEWKENPIYDEDYS
+1408 
-1423 AGRAEDVMEGRI
+1423 
-1435 PLEDYLEEQKE
+1435 
-1446 RMWEAFKKSNQGT
+1446 
-1459 ETFYH
+1459 
-1464 RDENGQIDRRDTVSY
+1464 
-1479 NGTLYRGLYSEYGG
+1479 
-1493 KPTKAE
+1493 
-1499 FGEAFDD
+1499 
-1506 VIKKGSESK
+1506 
-1515 YYSGFKEFDYD
+1515 
-1526 GDFDRGYNA
+1526 
-1535 GNEEIDNILSI
+1535 
-1546 KATAE
+1546 
-1551 PAPQKAI
+1551 
-1558 IETSEQH
+1558 
-1565 FDVVSYDKLQRLI
+1565 
-1578 ASDEANNDFSH
+1578 DEANNDFSH

-1602 ASEKVK
+1602 ASQKVK
-1608 SSSQIKEASEQYSQ
+1608 ASPQIKEASEQYSQ
-1622 LQKEMQRDANGIE
+1622 LQKEMQRDANGVE

-1647 PLQKFVD
+1647 PLQKFAD
-1654 ENKLALPN
+1654 ENKLALPD

-1676 EKVQNGEELPKIK
+1676 EKVQKSEELPKIK
-1689 GIKKSDISKEM
+1689 GIKKSDISKDM

-1734 GDVDKSID
+1734 GDVDNSID

-1785 EGESIFGKTL
+1785 EGESIFGQTL
-1795 YDVSKNIVDEN
+1795 YDISKEIVDEN
-1806 IPKTAVVIKG
+1806 IPRTAVVIKG
-1816 NLDTL
+1816 DLDTL
-1821 YGKVNKAIKNQ
+1821 YDKVNEAIKNQ
-1832 MISRFAAAKNAL
+1832 MISRFAADKNAL
-1844 ESAGEAV
+1844 ESAGEPV

-1871 TDPVV
+1871 ADPVV

-1902 PIYTPMSTPMQLMAN
+1902 PIYTPMSTPMQLLAN

-1976 QNDPTRFEN
+1976 QKDPTRYEN

-2004 SEAIGNVQLPFN
+2004 AEAAGNVQLPFN

-2043 AIQKMND
+2043 VIQKMND

-2064 KREEYARKLAGQKA
+2064 KREEYARKIAGQKA

-2088 PEQADQFR
+2088 PAQADQFR

-2120 TPYLTS
+2120 TPYLTA

-2136 MFELDPIG
+2136 MFELDPVG
-2144 VTSRIFTGF
+2144 VTSRIFNGF
-2153 IVPIMY
+2153 IVPIIY
-2159 FMGEIVK
+2159 SMGEIVK

-2193 LIGIPVGEELGQI
+2193 LIGIPVGEELGKI

-2350 HVLDTITSAVQ
+2350 HVLDTVTSAIQ
-2361 FVGSGGQEGS
+2361 FASSGGQEGS
-2371 LTTAVEKAVEDIT
+2371 LTTAIEKAAEDIS
-2384 KPYALNGYSGLDKRF
+2384 KPYTLNGYGGLDKRF

-2414 HGDPQ
+2414 YGDPQ

-2447 GLLSEYQKQV
+2447 GLLSEYQNQV

-2479 TGLLTFEDAI
+2479 TGLLTFEDAV
-2489 RADRTFLP
+2489 RSDRTFLH

-2555 YAQGDIH
+2555 YAQGNIH
-2562 TAQIKAIIDDR
+2562 AAQIEAIIDDR
-2573 TDNSLSNQLKAERK
+2573 TDNSLSNQLKAERT

-2594 KAKMTDDDYDAI
+2594 KAKMTNDDYDAI

-2654 KVKGRFVSS
+2654 KVKGKFVSS

>member
-135 TDSYSLQ
+135 TDSYSLE
-142 ALSKNYKTD
+142 ALSKNYKND
-151 KDVQYQDPYDETKK
+151 KNVQYQDPYDETKK
-165 INTEKYIEML
+165 VSTEKYIELL

-233 IPKWMEVAYP
+233 IPKWMETAYP

-352 LLVNAANFSWATGNN
+352 LLVNAANFSWATGNS
-367 IDLYDTLQQEND
+367 IDLYDALQQEND
-379 FGRALEDLATQ
+379 FGRALEGLAAQ

-431 VSGAATNA
+431 ASGVATNA
-439 IIKRGAT
+439 IINRGAT
-446 KLAERM
+446 KLAEEM
-452 VSGGAASTAT
+452 VSGGAASAAT

-478 QTLKQAISK
+478 QALKQAVSK
-487 ASASQ
+487 ASTSQ

-507 AYNLAVSGTGAALN
+507 AYNLAANGTGAALN

-535 VTIANSAKWAN
+535 VSIANSAKWAN

-569 VMSSKST
+569 VMSSEST

-583 IRQTL
+583 IRQTI

-608 IGAYKGSKLETAVEG
+608 VGAYKGSKLETAVEG

-628 SKKAVGI
+628 SKKVVGA

-647 KWWLSRKI
+647 KWWLSRKM
-655 AMGKQ
+655 AMDKQ

-675 ELLNEARV
+675 ELLNEARA

-726 MVNGAV
+726 VVNGAV

-738 QEGQADLVELENQLT
+738 QEGQANLVELENQLT

-759 TNVSVVMHS
+759 TNVSVVMNS

-804 DIIKANKKLGKE
+804 SIIKSNKKLGKE

-846 LANGT
+846 LANGA

-890 RIEHSLSSRMTYD
+890 RIEYSFSSRMTYD

-913 GLRADGK
+913 GLRASGK
-920 WGTEGKDWLRT
+920 WGTDGKDWLRT

-980 ESAIANAERGFLKSS
+980 EAAIANAERGFLKSS

-1000 ITPEVVVSGEKTAA
+1000 VTPEVVVSGEKTAA

-1069 TEPEELKVVMEEHDV
+1069 TEPEELKVVMEDNDV

-1102 SSPEAKKIMQEHFGN
+1102 SSPEARKIM
-1117 EIVQNGQQNLR
+1117 R
-1128 MDSSLWENETI
+1128 D
-1139 RYYQRALSQSEKLQD
+1139 Y
-1154 AKATDFYRTK
+1154 
-1164 LAEAQETAR
+1164 
-1173 RKYFQKKLATGDID
+1173 
-1187 TGEFFTANLMAHPD
+1187 
-1201 SGRFKTYDADS
+1201 
-1212 LYRGGKSTWSGGDV
+1212 
-1226 TFYTP
+1226 
-1231 DEWYAETYSDN
+1231 
-1242 IVKNPVSLDT
+1242 
-1252 FVYNSHNAYNQSLA
+1252 
-1266 SKLHSEVIKSDS
+1266 
-1278 YKKASGD
+1278 
-1285 EQVEINDLLSVFD
+1285 
-1298 GGPVEF
+1298 F
-1304 SRAVYGGNITG
+1304 SR
-1315 QGQGK
+1315 
-1320 EVKIPEAIL
+1320 EE
-1329 DGFRK
+1329 
-1334 LGIDAV
+1334 
-1340 EIPGKA
+1340 
-1346 FPTNIETGVEGTG
+1346 
-1359 IGHQTEV
+1359 
-1366 IVFNK
+1366 
-1371 DKLVDAVKTGEQ
+1371 LV
-1383 YSGAVSYDK
+1383 S
-1392 LRSLI
+1392 
-1397 AADSAKTIKKT
+1397 ADSAKTIKKT

-1551 PAPQKAI
+1551 PASQKAI

-1647 PLQKFVD
+1647 PLQKFAD
-1654 ENKLALPN
+1654 ENKLALPD

-1676 EKVQNGEELPKIK
+1676 AKVQDGEELPKIK

-1821 YGKVNKAIKNQ
+1821 YGKVNKAIKDQ

-1957 AIGDDLSLRFGND
+1957 AIGDDLSLRFGDD
-1970 IAEYFK
+1970 IAEYFR
-1976 QNDPTRFEN
+1976 QNDPTRYEN

-2136 MFELDPIG
+2136 MFELDPVG

-2350 HVLDTITSAVQ
+2350 HVLDTVTSAIQ
-2361 FVGSGGQEGS
+2361 FASSGGQEGS
-2371 LTTAVEKAVEDIT
+2371 LTTAVEKAIEDIT

-2399 LQEVR
+2399 IQEVHN
-2404 SLEEKKRDIE
+2404 LEEKKRDIE
-2414 HGDPQ
+2414 YGDPQ

-2447 GLLSEYQKQV
+2447 GLLSEYQKQI

-2489 RADRTFLP
+2489 RADRTFLH

-2678 IKKIFGV
+2678 IKTIFGV

>member
-71 SVYNEPYAKQNGNE
+71 SVYNEPYAKQNGKE

-112 NKSGKVTLTLPD
+112 NKTGKVTLTLPD

-215 DDVIVMSADG
+215 DDVIIMSADG
-225 NSEKTPLA
+225 SSEKTPLA
-233 IPKWMEVAYP
+233 VPKWMEIAYP
-243 ELTRLISYKNGF
+243 ELAKLASYKNGF

-269 KGKITESQ
+269 KGKITEAQ

-328 DSMAKQFYSG
+328 DAMSKQFYSG

-379 FGRALEDLATQ
+379 FGRALEGLAAQ

-439 IIKRGAT
+439 IINRGAT
-446 KLAERM
+446 KLAEKM
-452 VSGGAASTAT
+452 VNGGAASTAT

-647 KWWLSRKI
+647 KWWLSRKM

-691 PPNQMTDIAANMG
+691 PTNQMTDVATNMG
-704 VPPVSASAQ
+704 NPPVSAAAQ

-804 DIIKANKKLGKE
+804 DVIKANKKLGKE

-846 LANGT
+846 SANGT

-890 RIEHSLSSRMTYD
+890 RIEHSFSSRMTYD
-903 WHVFPEDVLN
+903 WHVFPEKVLN

-980 ESAIANAERGFLKSS
+980 EAAIANAERGFLKSS

-1000 ITPEVVVSGEKTAA
+1000 VTPEVVVSGEKTAA

-1069 TEPEELKVVMEEHDV
+1069 TEPEELKVVMEDNDV

-1102 SSPEAKKIMQEHFGN
+1102 SSPEARKIM
-1117 EIVQNGQQNLR
+1117 R
-1128 MDSSLWENETI
+1128 D
-1139 RYYQRALSQSEKLQD
+1139 Y
-1154 AKATDFYRTK
+1154 
-1164 LAEAQETAR
+1164 
-1173 RKYFQKKLATGDID
+1173 
-1187 TGEFFTANLMAHPD
+1187 
-1201 SGRFKTYDADS
+1201 
-1212 LYRGGKSTWSGGDV
+1212 
-1226 TFYTP
+1226 
-1231 DEWYAETYSDN
+1231 
-1242 IVKNPVSLDT
+1242 
-1252 FVYNSHNAYNQSLA
+1252 
-1266 SKLHSEVIKSDS
+1266 
-1278 YKKASGD
+1278 
-1285 EQVEINDLLSVFD
+1285 
-1298 GGPVEF
+1298 F
-1304 SRAVYGGNITG
+1304 SR
-1315 QGQGK
+1315 
-1320 EVKIPEAIL
+1320 EE
-1329 DGFRK
+1329 
-1334 LGIDAV
+1334 
-1340 EIPGKA
+1340 
-1346 FPTNIETGVEGTG
+1346 
-1359 IGHQTEV
+1359 
-1366 IVFNK
+1366 
-1371 DKLVDAVKTGEQ
+1371 LV
-1383 YSGAVSYDK
+1383 S
-1392 LRSLI
+1392 
-1397 AADSAKTIKKT
+1397 ADSAKTIKKT

-1446 RMWEAFKKSNQGT
+1446 RMWEALKKSNQGT

-1551 PAPQKAI
+1551 LTSQKAI

-1647 PLQKFVD
+1647 PLQKFAD

-1795 YDVSKNIVDEN
+1795 YDISKEIVDEN

-1821 YGKVNKAIKNQ
+1821 YDKVNKAIKNQ

-1860 DKYNEEIVGAK
+1860 DKYNEDIMGAK
-1871 TDPVV
+1871 ADPVV

-1957 AIGDDLSLRFGND
+1957 ALGDETALRFGND
-1970 IAEYFK
+1970 IAEYFR
-1976 QNDPTRFEN
+1976 QNDPTRYEN

-2004 SEAIGNVQLPFN
+2004 AEAVGNVQLPFN

-2064 KREEYARKLAGQKA
+2064 KREEYTRKIAGQKA

-2088 PEQADQFR
+2088 PAQADQFR

-2108 QKHTVFNNLRIT
+2108 QKHTVFNNLRVT

-2178 EYEKANHIIIAINGD
+2178 EHEKANHIIIAINGD

-2350 HVLDTITSAVQ
+2350 HVLDTVTSAIQ
-2361 FVGSGGQEGS
+2361 FASSGGQEGS
-2371 LTTAVEKAVEDIT
+2371 LTTAVEKAIEDIT

-2399 LQEVR
+2399 IQEVR
-2404 SLEEKKRDIE
+2404 NLEEKKRDIE
-2414 HGDPQ
+2414 YGDPQ

-2447 GLLSEYQKQV
+2447 GLLSEYQNQV
-2457 EQLIKSYRSKG
+2457 EQLIKAYRSKG

-2479 TGLLTFEDAI
+2479 TGLLTFEDAV
-2489 RADRTFLP
+2489 RSDRTFLH

-2573 TDNSLSNQLKAERK
+2573 TDNSLSNQLKAERT

>member
-71 SVYNEPYAKQNGNE
+71 SVYNEPYAKQNGKE

-112 NKSGKVTLTLPD
+112 NKTGKVTLTLPD

-196 IGRFGGSD
+196 IGRFGGSE
-204 KRNKVINGLTA
+204 KRNGVINGLTA
-215 DDVIVMSADG
+215 DDVIIMSADG

-379 FGRALEDLATQ
+379 FGRALEDLAAQ

-431 VSGAATNA
+431 VSGVATDA
-439 IIKRGAT
+439 IINRGAT
-446 KLAERM
+446 KLAEKM

-478 QTLKQAISK
+478 QALKQAVSK
-487 ASASQ
+487 ASTSQ

-569 VMSSKST
+569 VMSSEST

-608 IGAYKGSKLETAVEG
+608 VGAYKGSKLETAVEG

-628 SKKAVGI
+628 SKKVMGV

-647 KWWLSRKI
+647 KWWLSRKM
-655 AMGKQ
+655 ASGKS

-670 AVREA
+670 AVRES
-675 ELLNEARV
+675 ELLNEARA

-691 PPNQMTDIAANMG
+691 PSNQMTDIAANMG

-804 DIIKANKKLGKE
+804 DVIKANKKLGKE

-846 LANGT
+846 LSNGI

-870 ENLPAN
+870 GNLPAN

-890 RIEHSLSSRMTYD
+890 RIEHSFSSRMTYD
-903 WHVFPEDVLN
+903 WHVFPENVLN
-913 GLRADGK
+913 GLRASGK
-920 WGTEGKDWLRT
+920 WGTDGKDWLRT

-980 ESAIANAERGFLKSS
+980 EAAIANAERGFLKSS

-1000 ITPEVVVSGEKTAA
+1000 VTPEVVVSGEKTAA

-1041 MSEGV
+1041 LTNGV

-1069 TEPEELKVVMEEHDV
+1069 TEPEELKVVMEDNDV

-1102 SSPEAKKIMQEHFGN
+1102 SSPEARKIM
-1117 EIVQNGQQNLR
+1117 R
-1128 MDSSLWENETI
+1128 D
-1139 RYYQRALSQSEKLQD
+1139 Y
-1154 AKATDFYRTK
+1154 
-1164 LAEAQETAR
+1164 
-1173 RKYFQKKLATGDID
+1173 
-1187 TGEFFTANLMAHPD
+1187 
-1201 SGRFKTYDADS
+1201 
-1212 LYRGGKSTWSGGDV
+1212 
-1226 TFYTP
+1226 
-1231 DEWYAETYSDN
+1231 
-1242 IVKNPVSLDT
+1242 
-1252 FVYNSHNAYNQSLA
+1252 
-1266 SKLHSEVIKSDS
+1266 
-1278 YKKASGD
+1278 
-1285 EQVEINDLLSVFD
+1285 
-1298 GGPVEF
+1298 F
-1304 SRAVYGGNITG
+1304 SR
-1315 QGQGK
+1315 
-1320 EVKIPEAIL
+1320 EE
-1329 DGFRK
+1329 
-1334 LGIDAV
+1334 
-1340 EIPGKA
+1340 
-1346 FPTNIETGVEGTG
+1346 
-1359 IGHQTEV
+1359 
-1366 IVFNK
+1366 
-1371 DKLVDAVKTGEQ
+1371 LV
-1383 YSGAVSYDK
+1383 S
-1392 LRSLI
+1392 
-1397 AADSAKTIKKT
+1397 ADSAKTIKKT

-1446 RMWEAFKKSNQGT
+1446 RMWEALKKSNQGT

-1551 PAPQKAI
+1551 PASQKAI

-1647 PLQKFVD
+1647 PLQKFAD
-1654 ENKLALPN
+1654 ENKLALPD

-1676 EKVQNGEELPKIK
+1676 EKLQRGEKLPAIK
-1689 GIKKSDISKEM
+1689 GVNKEKLETITNSVREWTNRALTTEPGSVTNGDAKGQLKHRKKE
-1700 DKKDFYK
+1700 FYEL
-1707 MLDETDLFKNASGP
+1707 LDETDLFKSASGP

-1749 TNKKASLAVEGIANL
+1749 TNKKASLAVKGIADL
-1764 QGVPMTDTRFEFIV
+1764 QGVPLTDTRFEFIV

-1795 YDVSKNIVDEN
+1795 YDISKEIVDEN

-1871 TDPVV
+1871 ADPVV

-1970 IAEYFK
+1970 IAEYFEQK
-1976 QNDPTRFEN
+1976 DPTRYKN
-1985 IKAIA
+1985 IKAIS

-2004 SEAIGNVQLPFN
+2004 AEAIGNVQLPFN

-2043 AIQKMND
+2043 VVQKMND

-2064 KREEYARKLAGQKA
+2064 KREEYARKIAGQKA

-2088 PEQADQFR
+2088 PAQADQFR

-2136 MFELDPIG
+2136 MFELDPVG

-2193 LIGIPVGEELGQI
+2193 LIGIPVGEELGMI

-2311 PVIQSYTQSQFA
+2311 PVIQSYAQSQFA

-2350 HVLDTITSAVQ
+2350 HVLDTVTSAIQ
-2361 FVGSGGQEGS
+2361 FASSGGQEGS
-2371 LTTAVEKAVEDIT
+2371 LTTAVEKAIEDIT

-2399 LQEVR
+2399 IQEVR
-2404 SLEEKKRDIE
+2404 NLEEKKRDIE
-2414 HGDPQ
+2414 YGDPQ

-2447 GLLSEYQKQV
+2447 GLLSEYQNQV

-2489 RADRTFLP
+2489 RSDRTFLH

-2540 KMWTPSQMKIVNDSF
+2540 KMWTPAQMKIINDSF

-2573 TDNSLSNQLKAERK
+2573 TDNSLSNQLKAERT

>member
-204 KRNKVINGLTA
+204 KRNEVINGLNA
-215 DDVIVMSADG
+215 DDVIIMSADG
-225 NSEKTPLA
+225 SKDSTPLA

-243 ELTRLISYKNGF
+243 ELTRLVSYKNGF

-379 FGRALEDLATQ
+379 FGRALEDLAAQ

-439 IIKRGAT
+439 IINRGAT
-446 KLAERM
+446 KLAEKM

-647 KWWLSRKI
+647 KWWLSRKM

-738 QEGQADLVELENQLT
+738 QEGQANLVELENQLT

-759 TNVSVVMHS
+759 TNISVVMNS

-783 EAMKADSELL
+783 EAMKADSKLL
-793 RLEEEAGLLDK
+793 RLEEESGLLDK
-804 DIIKANKKLGKE
+804 DVIKANKKLGKE

-861 AKDRLAKAA
+861 AKDRLAKAS
-870 ENLPAN
+870 ENLPAS
-876 IRLVIDNKVIPSFQ
+876 IRLVIDNEVIPAFQ
-890 RIEHSLSSRMTYD
+890 KIEHSFSSRMTYD

-913 GLRADGK
+913 GLRAGGK
-920 WGTEGKDWLRT
+920 WGKDGQDWLRT

-963 EDDDIT
+963 KDEDIT

-980 ESAIANAERGFLKSS
+980 EAAIANAERGFLKSS

-1000 ITPEVVVSGEKTAA
+1000 VTPEVVISGEKTAA
-1014 ARSLKEYRT
+1014 ARSLQEYRS

-1041 MSEGV
+1041 MSVGV
-1046 AKKTDLAKN
+1046 AKKTDLVKN

-1069 TEPEELKVVMEEHDV
+1069 TEPEELKVVMEDNDV

-1102 SSPEAKKIMQEHFGN
+1102 SSPEAKKIM
-1117 EIVQNGQQNLR
+1117 R
-1128 MDSSLWENETI
+1128 D
-1139 RYYQRALSQSEKLQD
+1139 Y
-1154 AKATDFYRTK
+1154 
-1164 LAEAQETAR
+1164 
-1173 RKYFQKKLATGDID
+1173 
-1187 TGEFFTANLMAHPD
+1187 
-1201 SGRFKTYDADS
+1201 
-1212 LYRGGKSTWSGGDV
+1212 
-1226 TFYTP
+1226 
-1231 DEWYAETYSDN
+1231 
-1242 IVKNPVSLDT
+1242 
-1252 FVYNSHNAYNQSLA
+1252 
-1266 SKLHSEVIKSDS
+1266 
-1278 YKKASGD
+1278 
-1285 EQVEINDLLSVFD
+1285 
-1298 GGPVEF
+1298 F
-1304 SRAVYGGNITG
+1304 SR
-1315 QGQGK
+1315 
-1320 EVKIPEAIL
+1320 EE
-1329 DGFRK
+1329 
-1334 LGIDAV
+1334 
-1340 EIPGKA
+1340 
-1346 FPTNIETGVEGTG
+1346 
-1359 IGHQTEV
+1359 
-1366 IVFNK
+1366 
-1371 DKLVDAVKTGEQ
+1371 LV
-1383 YSGAVSYDK
+1383 S
-1392 LRSLI
+1392 
-1397 AADSAKTIKKT
+1397 ADSAKTIKKT

-1602 ASEKVK
+1602 ASQKVK
-1608 SSSQIKEASEQYSQ
+1608 SSPQIKEASEQYSQ

-1647 PLQKFVD
+1647 PLQKFAD
-1654 ENKLALPN
+1654 ENKLALPD

-1676 EKVQNGEELPKIK
+1676 EKIQKGEELPKIK

-1795 YDVSKNIVDEN
+1795 YDISKEIVDEN

-1860 DKYNEEIVGAK
+1860 DKYNEEIIGAK

-1957 AIGDDLSLRFGND
+1957 AVGNDLASRFGND
-1970 IAEYFK
+1970 IAEYFR
-1976 QNDPTRFEN
+1976 QNDPTRYEN

-2004 SEAIGNVQLPFN
+2004 AEAVGNVQLPFN
-2016 TMNQEALKQANVGK
+2016 TMNQEALRQANVGK

-2064 KREEYARKLAGQKA
+2064 KREEYARKIAGQKA

-2088 PEQADQFR
+2088 PAQADQFR

-2350 HVLDTITSAVQ
+2350 HVLDTVTSAIQ
-2361 FVGSGGQEGS
+2361 FAFSGGQEGS
-2371 LTTAVEKAVEDIT
+2371 LTTAVEKAIEDIT

-2399 LQEVR
+2399 IQEVH

-2414 HGDPQ
+2414 YGDPQ

-2447 GLLSEYQKQV
+2447 GLLSEYQNQV

-2489 RADRTFLP
+2489 RADRTFLH

-2616 VVLALEDYMNTY
+2616 VALALEDYMNTY

-2678 IKKIFGV
+2678 IKTIFGV